1 MPVSG
6 KANSTPATRRTKES
20 IVPEQDL
27 QRYARRNRIYDD
39 LHPYS
44 DEISFINFLWY
55 IGVLEDFNSFKDM
68 AAPAFLFSKLA
79 RSAPVYDGTKMHLSS
94 NDPSGARTY
103 AAFSLKKEAALTSY
117 FKELCCLMADE
128 VEVENKRTH
137 THTGPQSFPEL
148 KFVLGDHQL
157 APIARSAHKIDL
169 VFHADKGGS
178 LTMQTVHIPVEAKSA
193 EFPDTIL
200 KQDFGQIGD
209 YVCTIW
215 KEQLTRTFVPV
226 LFLNGVN
233 LALLVFTRGDWIRV
247 PIGNVCYRYMGS
259 ISIEE
264 DDLWDTLLKFWFLV
278 TLPTEKFGHFCNFA
292 KFDGLIR
299 FKHDVPFLGSSS
311 ASSASDSTA
320 SDSTN
325 PALAQM
331 DMVLATAHIV
341 RIDDQNAVLLKE
353 NLRVKRTVSPRS
365 RLVYIYRTKY
375 RGKKAY
381 LKLSWLPLKCMPEGA
396 IYDLLV
402 KENVAHIPEVY
413 DSGIIKKD
421 IFGYRLEY
429 LILEDCGIP
438 VSQFVK
444 GLHESGKTTEEQMQS
459 VRLIVS
465 QTINCLVQARYH
477 NILHRDVSDGNAAV
491 AANGDVKIIDWG
503 YGKVVDTSHPD
514 ITITADKW
522 GFEIRTVAEEQTRSD
537 PITGTLLYMSM
548 SVLCGARM
556 RDVHDDIEGIFY
568 VLMHAYSAI
577 YPIFS
582 AKDHPFGFTFHESKA
597 LAYTRASIFGVS
609 DQYLENFG
617 ISRPPACIQ
626 QLLDDMRAFLFTQN
640 GQYIGF
646 QLISKLD
653 QDRHVDWKLAA
664 KIMNEKTVEMFAGDV
679 KQPYSKAKQATD
691 GSEPLAKKQR
701 NH

>member
-1 MPVSG
+1 
-6 KANSTPATRRTKES
+6 
-20 IVPEQDL
+20 
-27 QRYARRNRIYDD
+27 
-39 LHPYS
+39 
-44 DEISFINFLWY
+44 
-55 IGVLEDFNSFKDM
+55 
-68 AAPAFLFSKLA
+68 
-79 RSAPVYDGTKMHLSS
+79 
-94 NDPSGARTY
+94 
-103 AAFSLKKEAALTSY
+103 
-117 FKELCCLMADE
+117 
-128 VEVENKRTH
+128 
-137 THTGPQSFPEL
+137 
-148 KFVLGDHQL
+148 
-157 APIARSAHKIDL
+157 
-169 VFHADKGGS
+169 
-178 LTMQTVHIPVEAKSA
+178 MQTVHIPVEAKSA

-233 LALLVFTRGDWIRV
+233 LALLVFTRGSWIRV
-247 PIGNVCYRYMGS
+247 PVGNICYRYMGS

-292 KFDGLIR
+292 KFDGLVR
-299 FKHDVPFLGSSS
+299 FKHDIPFLGSSP
-311 ASSASDSTA
+311 ASSASASASTV

-325 PALAQM
+325 PALTQM

-353 NLRVKRTVSPRS
+353 NLRVKRTVNPRS

-396 IYDLLV
+396 VYDLLV

-421 IFGYRLEY
+421 VFGYRLEY
-429 LILEDCGIP
+429 LILEDCGLP

-459 VRLIVS
+459 VRLIIS

-477 NILHRDVSDGNAAV
+477 NILHRDVSDGNVAV

-522 GFEIRTVAEEQTRSD
+522 GFEIRTVTEEQTRSD
-537 PITGTLLYMSM
+537 PLTGTLLYMSM

-568 VLMHAYSAI
+568 
-577 YPIFS
+577 
-582 AKDHPFGFTFHESKA
+582 
-597 LAYTRASIFGVS
+597 
-609 DQYLENFG
+609 
-617 ISRPPACIQ
+617 
-626 QLLDDMRAFLFTQN
+626 
-640 GQYIGF
+640 YIGF

-653 QDRHVDWKLAA
+653 QDRHVDRKLAA
-664 KIMNEKTVEMFAGDV
+664 KIMDEKTVEMFAGDV
-679 KQPYSKAKQATD
+679 KQPYSKVKQATD
-691 GSEPLAKKQR
+691 GSEPLAKKR
-701 NH
+701 ENH